1 MRVVDMQTISRP
13 LSFYSR
19 AALLILLFFGALS
32 VHAQGVITG
41 KLVDSTTGK
50 ALYMATVTVFKA
62 SDTTV
67 VTYRLSGEDGAF
79 RIPGLAA
86 ALPYRV
92 IVSFTGYGVYRKE
105 FRLSGTEPALNLG
118 TITLSPDAKDLD
130 EVLVVAERPP
140 MVIRKDTVEFNA
152 NAFKTLPNAL
162 VEDLLKKLPGVQVDK
177 QGNIMVNG
185 KRVNRIL
192 VDGKNFFGSDP
203 KMASRN
209 LPSNVID
216 KIQVTDDKDEL
227 LENGDDNLNNVG
239 KVINLTFKKGVKKGL
254 FGKAYAG
261 GGGGMNGS
269 RFEGGAIANIF
280 RDTLQ
285 VSLLGYSNNL
295 NRPGFGWSDLMQT
308 GGLGRNR
315 NVSGGGN
322 NSSNNS
328 NFGSNIS
335 INGINFGGMS
345 RLGGVTTSNGLGF
358 NLNHSPNKKKSFF
371 AQYYFGQV
379 HTDVETDNNT
389 RIFNGDT
396 VITNKSLYNTVLR
409 GNTHTFGV
417 GMNLKPDTLT
427 TITATANYIIGGEN
441 NRSQNNQSGISNI
454 LGDLNNGNVGIN
466 GDTRNNI
473 LRENFSLTRLSKNK
487 TGRRISF
494 AQGIVWNRKKTDSYT
509 DALIRYRYPRE
520 FDSLTNQLRTEQIP
534 TWFAYAG
541 INYREPL
548 GKKWF
553 LRAGTRYEYENLK
566 NDVATFDKDG
576 ARYDQQNNDLSSLFL
591 RNSNKY
597 QASTG
602 LEFKHKGLAI
612 TPGVRYQYQQ
622 FENKVSYIPDPL
634 IQKQSNVLP
643 QLEITYKK
651 LTVNFSR
658 DVQLPEYRYL
668 IPVRNNTNPY
678 VINLGNT
685 GLLPAIMNQVSAN
698 LNTFNPKNNLN
709 VWSWGEAYIAN
720 NDVVQSI
727 TVDESGIQTIQPVN
741 ADGSKRVAANFGL
754 NQDIKYKNSFTFSW
768 NVGTWTEYR
777 ESKFFYNEAPGNQ
790 KWLNSNVW
798 SNLGFNWD
806 DKLEV
811 RPAYSF
817 SYMSVKNTNPRFTPA
832 RSFDQ
837 TLGTELVF
845 RYIKHVIFDTELRY
859 LNNNAFA
866 DPQYRRMFMWNAGV
880 NFTFFKDERAVLR
893 LYGNDLL
900 NQTRNTDI
908 TPYQNT
914 VRTTYSNI
922 LGQYFLA
929 TFTYNLRPAGAKKKV
944 GGGWSLW

>member
-1 MRVVDMQTISRP
+1 MQTFSRP
-13 LSFYSR
+13 LSLYRR
-19 AALLILLFFGALS
+19 AALVVFLFLGALGIR
-32 VHAQGVITG
+32 AQGVITG
-41 KLVDSTTGK
+41 KLLDSATGK
-50 ALYMATVTVFKA
+50 PLYMATITVFKA
-62 SDTTV
+62 ADTSM
-67 VTYRLSGEDGAF
+67 VTYRLSGEEGAF
-79 RIPGLAA
+79 RVPGLSPEV
-86 ALPYRV
+86 PYRV
-92 IVSFTGYGVYRKE
+92 IITFTGYGVFRRE
-105 FRLSGTEPALNLG
+105 FQLSRSQPALDLG
-118 TITLSPDAKDLD
+118 TIPLQTGTTDLD

-227 LENGDDNLNNVG
+227 LERGDDNLNNVG

-261 GGGGMNGS
+261 GGGGINGS

-308 GGLGRNR
+308 GGLQRNR
-315 NVSGGGN
+315 DVSGGGN

-328 NFGSNIS
+328 NFGSNIM

-345 RLGGVTTSNGLGF
+345 RMGGVTTSNGLGF
-358 NLNHSPNKKKSFF
+358 NLNHSPNRKKSFF
-371 AQYYFGQV
+371 AQYYFGKV
-379 HTDVETDNNT
+379 HTDVETDNST

-396 VITNKSLYNTVLR
+396 IITNKSLNNTVLR

-427 TITATANYIIGGEN
+427 TITATATYIIGGEEN
-441 NRSQNNQSGISNI
+441 NSVNNQNGINNF
-454 LGDLNNGNVGIN
+454 LGDLNDGRVLIN
-466 GDTRNNI
+466 GDTRNDI
-473 LRENFSLTRLSKNK
+473 LRENFSLTRLSATK

-494 AQGIVWNRKKTDSYT
+494 AQGVVWNRKTTDNYT
-509 DALIRYRYPRE
+509 DARIRYLYPDR
-520 FDSLTNQLRTEQIP
+520 FDSLTNQLRTESVP

-541 INYREPL
+541 ANYREPL

-553 LRAGTRYEYENLK
+553 LRAGTRYEYEHLK
-566 NDVATFDKDG
+566 NDVATFDKSG
-576 ARYDQQNNDLSSLFL
+576 PGYDQRNNELSSMFL
-591 RNSNKY
+591 RSSNKY
-597 QASTG
+597 LVSTG
-602 LEFKHKGLAI
+602 LEFKHKGLAV
-612 TPGVRYQYQQ
+612 TPGLRYQYQQ
-622 FENKVSYIPDPL
+622 FENNVSYVPEPL
-634 IQKQSNVLP
+634 IQKQGNVLP
-643 QLEITYKK
+643 ELEVTYKK

-658 DVQLPEYRYL
+658 DVVLPDYYYL
-668 IPVRNNTNPY
+668 LPVRNNTNPY
-678 VINLGNT
+678 VINIGNA
-685 GLLPAIMNQVSAN
+685 GLLPALRNRVNAN

-709 VWSWGEAYIAN
+709 VWSWGEAYIAD

-727 TVDESGIQTIQPVN
+727 TVDESGIQTIKAVN
-741 ADGSKRVAANFGL
+741 ADGSKRIAANFGL

-777 ESKFFYNEAPGNQ
+777 ENKFFYNEAPSIQ
-790 KWLNSNVW
+790 KRLNSNIW
-798 SNLGFNWD
+798 SNLGFNWN
-806 DKLEV
+806 DKLEI

-837 TLGTELVF
+837 TAGTELII

-880 NFTFFKDERAVLR
+880 NFTFFEDERAVLR
-893 LYGNDLL
+893 LYANDLL

-908 TPYQNT
+908 IPYQNT

-929 TFTYNLRPAGAKKKV
+929 TFTYNLRPAGTKKKV